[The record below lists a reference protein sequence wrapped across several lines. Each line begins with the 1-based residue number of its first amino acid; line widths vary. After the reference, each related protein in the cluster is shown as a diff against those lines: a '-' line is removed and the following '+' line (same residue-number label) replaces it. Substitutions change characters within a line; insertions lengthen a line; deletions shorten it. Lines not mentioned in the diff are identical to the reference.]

1 MARHRVAVRDAHGRA
16 AGFAVV
22 RNQVQ
27 DPLSRLRV
35 DRSRR
40 DNTSLRREIT
50 SRKFSLLQDVPIVVS
65 MTRPHGLNLVGTL
78 VFLTLFA
85 PLALSGQR
93 IRIADLRMSW
103 SDTTRG
109 MYPALSET
117 VARFDVVAADE
128 VGDAGR
134 MEKVLAGMDDGWEAA
149 VSRGGF
155 FGFFYSNRVQLVKE
169 LGTYHE
175 TGQFV
180 RPPYGAQFR
189 LLGTRFVFNLV
200 VCHVET
206 ERGRKAKATEIAHLR
221 AVYHYFEELTGNRG
235 ITILLAGG
243 LGDEEEPEFRSLVA
257 ATRGEVIAVKA
268 DPPGTGGL
276 HDRGERVFA
285 SAALRPRIENA
296 GISASTLHP
305 MYVVLKTGK

>member
-1 MARHRVAVRDAHGRA
+1 M
-16 AGFAVV
+16 
-22 RNQVQ
+22 
-27 DPLSRLRV
+27 
-35 DRSRR
+35 
-40 DNTSLRREIT
+40 
-50 SRKFSLLQDVPIVVS
+50 LL
-65 MTRPHGLNLVGTL
+65 
-78 VFLTLFA
+78 A
-85 PLALSGQR
+85 PLALSAQR
-93 IRIADLRMSW
+93 IRIADVSMRQR
-103 SDTTRG
+103 DTSRG

-134 MEKVLAGMDDGWEAA
+134 MEKVLAGLDDGWEAA

-155 FGFFYSNRVQLVKE
+155 FGFFYSSRVQLVKE

-189 LLGTRFVFNLV
+189 LSGTPFAFNLV
-200 VCHVET
+200 VSHVESET
-206 ERGRKAKATEIAHLR
+206 DPKARGVEIARLR
-221 AVYHYFEELTGNRG
+221 AVYLYFEKLTGNRG

-243 LGDEEEPEFRSLVA
+243 LGDAEEQELRSLVA
-257 ATRGEVIAVKA
+257 AARGEVIAV
-268 DPPGTGGL
+268 GRHGG
-276 HDRGERVFA
+276 GERMFA

-296 GISASTLHP
+296 GISGSTLHP